1 MDRAVNAESMAATGA
16 PLAVQQDLGTLWEHQ
31 GVQVRLGWLGPGM
44 YVDAVAKWTLYCWDS
59 RKGCMYSCS
68 WSFVTPAG
76 SEGELRFAHMTAS
89 HGGRPSI

>member
-1 MDRAVNAESMAATGA
+1 MDRAVNAESMAATVA

-31 GVQVRLGWLGPGM
+31 GFEVEPGWSGPGR
-44 YVDAVAKWTLYCWDS
+44 YVGAFASWTLYCWVS

-76 SEGELRFAHMTAS
+76 SARELRFAHMTAS
-89 HGGRPSI
+89 HGGRRSI